1 MALNRFVDTIL
12 RWIVGATFLFSGFVK
27 AVDPVGT
34 TIYVEKYLSTYSLDV
49 LIPCAIYLAVALS
62 VVEFVLGAALVVN
75 IFRRYAL
82 WAVTTILA
90 MFSVVTLLGA
100 TVLPIGDCGC
110 FGEAIKLS
118 PLATFLKNIFLLLIS
133 LYLLRSRLPA
143 DRTRV
148 SSVVV
153 VCAALCVVLGVN
165 LYALRHLPL
174 IDLLPYR
181 EGTNLR
187 ALVAAERGKQE
198 DAAQLIFRNTTT
210 GELEYFAMDDVECWL
225 TEELEYL
232 DAQSAVVAE
241 EGMLYADFAIYDS
254 YGEELSESLLAEPGR
269 VAWLCVRS
277 GEAAEQHIAG
287 IERLLAA
294 YPAKAVVV
302 LTADDVLDV
311 KPLSPLR
318 CYSVDAMT
326 LRSIMRAEVGVVVL
340 NDGVVEFKS
349 NIDDI

>member
-1 MALNRFVDTIL
+1 MNRFVDTIL

-49 LIPCAIYLAVALS
+49 LMPCATYFAVALS
-62 VVEFVLGAALVVN
+62 VVELVLGAALVVN
-75 IFRRYAL
+75 LFRRYAL
-82 WAVTTILA
+82 LAVVAILA
-90 MFSVVTLLGA
+90 LFSVVTLLGA

-110 FGEAIKLS
+110 FGEALKLS
-118 PLATFLKNIFLLLIS
+118 PWATFIKNIFLLLIA
-133 LYLLRSRLPA
+133 LYLLHSRLSA
-143 DRTRV
+143 DRIRK

-153 VCAALCVVLGVN
+153 VCVVLCVAFGIN

-174 IDLLPYR
+174 IDFLPYK

-187 ALVAAERGKQE
+187 ALVAAERSKQE
-198 DAAQLIFRNTTT
+198 DATQLIFRNTAT

-225 TEELEYL
+225 NEDLEYL
-232 DAQSAVVAE
+232 DAQSAMASE
-241 EGMLYADFAIYDS
+241 EGMLYADFAIYHS
-254 YGEELSESLLAEPGR
+254 CGEELSESLLAEPGR

-277 GEAAEQHIAG
+277 EEAAERHIAG
-287 IERLLAA
+287 IERLLAVYLA
-294 YPAKAVVV
+294 NAVVV
-302 LTADDVLDV
+302 LTADDTLEVE
-311 KPLSPLR
+311 PLSPLR